1 MIQPKAV
8 LSQTIMINYYDKLIC
23 QTTNVGTIDNSAQ
36 SFIEQSLKVQKLQQ
50 QEHLLIQ
57 YSSCIFQKLESDSH
71 IILKIVIHERM
82 NRLYTF
88 ACAQIITCKCF
99 FLLP

>member
-36 SFIEQSLKVQKLQQ
+36 SFIDQSLKAATPRKLA
-50 QEHLLIQ
+50 HI
-57 YSSCIFQKLESDSH
+57 YTSCIF
-71 IILKIVIHERM
+71 
-82 NRLYTF
+82 Y
-88 ACAQIITCKCF
+88 
-99 FLLP
+99 